1 MFVYMFKKLLSK
13 FFPVASTCSEV
24 GVSYFLESVEMNVR
38 FHVRLHYVC
47 QPLAKMYLQCLVK

>member
-1 MFVYMFKKLLSK
+1 MFKKLLSK